1 MVDKYT
7 EYRIF
12 YAAVHAL
19 VCFRR
24 SRRWW
29 ETSVGF
35 GGFFF
40 FFFCLII
47 TRVGFG
53 VAGREKGPAGVWEAG
68 SDSGTRAHSL
78 APTRTGDG
86 GGAERWERSV
96 PESTRRRRLVRGC
109 AGAWSLS
116 PSLARSPALPRP
128 RPPLPHAA
136 RQLCGART
144 EWRRSEQRRNCAGWA
159 ALYSAYVSSYL
170 CVAIM

>member
-1 MVDKYT
+1 MLLSTHLSAFGVLGDGGKP
-7 EYRIF
+7 
-12 YAAVHAL
+12 AWD
-19 VCFRR
+19 
-24 SRRWW
+24 S
-29 ETSVGF
+29 

-40 FFFCLII
+40 FFFLFNHYSRGIRCGWE
-47 TRVGFG
+47 RKRAGGGVG
-53 VAGREKGPAGVWEAG
+53 GRERLGNACA
-68 SDSGTRAHSL
+68 L
-78 APTRTGDG
+78 ARSNPDWGR